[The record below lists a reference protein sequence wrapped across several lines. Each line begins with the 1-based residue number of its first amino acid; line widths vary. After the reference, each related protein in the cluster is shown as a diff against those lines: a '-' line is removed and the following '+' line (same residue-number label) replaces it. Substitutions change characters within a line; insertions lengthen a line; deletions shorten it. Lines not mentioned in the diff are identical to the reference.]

1 MALLPRIAALA
12 VAVTLFLEL
21 TPRRWYDLVDARP
34 LPMASS
40 CWGRRCVLIIAGGAL
55 AHALGR
61 RSPFVPSPLGLGIG
75 QLENGGSW

>member
-55 AHALGR
+55 PTLSGGGLLSSHP
-61 RSPFVPSPLGLGIG
+61 RSVSGLA
-75 QLENGGSW
+75 SW